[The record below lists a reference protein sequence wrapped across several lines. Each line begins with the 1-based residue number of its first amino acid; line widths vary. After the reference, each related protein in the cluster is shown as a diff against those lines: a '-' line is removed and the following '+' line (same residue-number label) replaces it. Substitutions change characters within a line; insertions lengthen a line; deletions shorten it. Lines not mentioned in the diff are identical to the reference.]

1 MPNTEHPLPRILCVD
16 DEAHVVQALLLHL
29 RKDYDVST
37 ALSGDEALELLKQMG
52 GAAVVIS
59 DMRMPGMNGAMLLS
73 NVMHLYP
80 DTSRIMLTGET
91 GRDAEVS
98 AVNAVS
104 HGHVLQ
110 FLTKPCT
117 PEALK
122 AAVALGVAKHRL
134 VNTER
139 AILKETLNGC
149 LEIFMEIL
157 ALTNPAAFGRASRLN
172 RLATEFAAT
181 LGYEDDWQLQ
191 AATLLSQLGY
201 WSLPDKLLEKIHGA
215 DKLAPQEAMASA
227 NAPHVAISLLKR
239 VPRLQPVME
248 ILTALDW
255 TDETLA
261 RLGDGTLGRCTRI
274 LGLVLDYDTLVT
286 RGHSLEIAL
295 RTLRSRSARF
305 GAELIERFAAHV
317 SAEQNVGELRMVALH
332 SVTPGMIIV
341 QDVRTQA
348 GTLVVPPGF
357 EVTEVFLQRA
367 RTFDIELLN
376 RSVRV
381 LARASPPMPGDDS
394 SGLRAPD

>member
-1 MPNTEHPLPRILCVD
+1 MTNTEQPLPRVVCVD

-37 ALSGDEALELLKQMG
+37 ALSGDEALKLLERMG

-59 DMRMPGMNGAMLLS
+59 DMRMPGMNGATLLN

-80 DTSRIMLTGET
+80 DASRIMLTGET
-91 GRDAEVS
+91 GRDAAIS
-98 AVNAVS
+98 AVNAVN

-117 PEALK
+117 TEALK
-122 AAVALGVAKHRL
+122 AAVAMGVAKHRL
-134 VNTER
+134 ANIER

-157 ALTNPAAFGRASRLN
+157 ALTNPAAFGRANRLS

-181 LGYEDDWQLQ
+181 LGYEDYWQLQ

-201 WSLPDKLLEKIHGA
+201 WSLPDELLEKIHGA
-215 DKLAPQEAMASA
+215 DKLTPQEAIASA
-227 NAPHVAISLLKR
+227 SAPHAAISMLKR

-248 ILTALDW
+248 ILTALDG
-255 TDETLA
+255 TDEKIA
-261 RLGDGTLGRCTRI
+261 RLGDGRLGRCTRI
-274 LGLVLDYDTLVT
+274 LGLVLDYDTLMT
-286 RGHSLEIAL
+286 RDHSLEVAL

-305 GAELIERFAAHV
+305 GTDLIERFAAHV
-317 SAEQNVGELRMVALH
+317 GAEQNVGELRIVALH

-348 GTLVVPPGF
+348 GTLVIPPGF

-367 RTFDIELLN
+367 QTFDIELLN
-376 RSVRV
+376 RLVQV
-381 LARASPPMPGDDS
+381 LARPNLPT
-394 SGLRAPD
+394 PDE

>member
-1 MPNTEHPLPRILCVD
+1 MTNIEQPLPRVVCVD

-37 ALSGDEALELLKQMG
+37 ALSGDEALKLLERMG
-52 GAAVVIS
+52 GAAVVVS
-59 DMRMPGMNGAMLLS
+59 DMRMPGMNGATLLN

-80 DTSRIMLTGET
+80 DASRIMLTGET
-91 GRDAEVS
+91 GRDAAIS

-134 VNTER
+134 ANTER

-157 ALTNPAAFGRASRLN
+157 ALTNPAAFGRANRLS
-172 RLATEFAAT
+172 RLATGFAAT
-181 LGYEDDWQLQ
+181 LGYEDYWQLQ

-201 WSLPDKLLEKIHGA
+201 WSLPGELLEKIHSA
-215 DKLAPQEAMASA
+215 DKLTSQEAIASA
-227 NAPHVAISLLKR
+227 TVPHAAISLLKR

-248 ILTALDW
+248 ILTALDG
-255 TDETLA
+255 TDEKIT
-261 RLGDGTLGRCTRI
+261 RLGDGRLGRCTRI

-286 RGHSLEIAL
+286 RDHSLEVAL

-305 GAELIERFAAHV
+305 GADLIERFAAHV
-317 SAEQNVGELRMVALH
+317 GAEQNVGELRMVALH

-348 GTLVVPPGF
+348 GTLVIPPGF
-357 EVTEVFLQRA
+357 AVTEVFLQRA
-367 RTFDIELLN
+367 QTFDIELLN
-376 RSVRV
+376 RLVQV
-381 LARASPPMPGDDS
+381 LARPNPPD
-394 SGLRAPD
+394 A

>member
-1 MPNTEHPLPRILCVD
+1 MTNTEHPLPRVLCVD
-16 DEAHVVQALLLHL
+16 DEPHVVQALLLHL
-29 RKDYDVST
+29 RKHYDVST
-37 ALSGDEALELLKQMG
+37 ALSGDEALELLKRMG

-59 DMRMPGMNGAMLLS
+59 DMRMPGMNGATLLN

-91 GRDAEVS
+91 GRDAAIS
-98 AVNAVS
+98 AINAVS

-122 AAVALGVAKHRL
+122 AAVEAGVAKHRL
-134 VNTER
+134 AHTER

-149 LEIFMEIL
+149 LQIFMEIL
-157 ALTNPAAFGRASRLN
+157 ALTNAAAFGRASRLN

-181 LGYEDDWQLQ
+181 LGYEDYWQLQ

-201 WSLPDKLLEKIHGA
+201 WSLPDELLEKIHGA
-215 DKLAPQEAMASA
+215 DKLTPQEAVASA
-227 NAPHVAISLLKR
+227 NAPHVAISLLQR

-255 TDETLA
+255 TDEKVA
-261 RLGDGTLGRCTRI
+261 RLGDGALGRCTRI

-286 RGHSLEIAL
+286 RGHSLEVAL
-295 RTLRSRSARF
+295 WTLRSRSVRF

-317 SAEQNVGELRMVALH
+317 SAEQNVGELRLVALH

-341 QDVRTQA
+341 QDVRTHT

-376 RSVRV
+376 RSVQV
-381 LARASPPMPGDDS
+381 LARPNPPTPDD
-394 SGLRAPD
+394 

>member
-1 MPNTEHPLPRILCVD
+1 MTNTEQPLPRVLCVD
-16 DEAHVVQALLLHL
+16 DEPHVVQALLLHL
-29 RKDYDVST
+29 RKHYDVST
-37 ALSGDEALELLKQMG
+37 ALSGDEALELLKRMG

-59 DMRMPGMNGAMLLS
+59 DMRMPGMNGATLLN

-91 GRDAEVS
+91 GRDAAVS

-122 AAVALGVAKHRL
+122 AAVEAGVAKHRL
-134 VNTER
+134 ANTER

-149 LEIFMEIL
+149 LQIFMEIL
-157 ALTNPAAFGRASRLN
+157 ALTNAAAFGRASRLN

-181 LGYEDDWQLQ
+181 LGYDDYWQLQ

-201 WSLPDKLLEKIHGA
+201 WSLPDELLEKIHGA
-215 DKLAPQEAMASA
+215 DKLTPQEAVASA
-227 NAPHVAISLLKR
+227 NAPHVAISLLQR

-255 TDETLA
+255 TDDKVA
-261 RLGDGTLGRCTRI
+261 RLGDGALGRCTRI

-286 RGHSLEIAL
+286 RGHSLEVAL
-295 RTLRSRSARF
+295 WTLRSRSVRF

-341 QDVRTQA
+341 QDVRTHA

-381 LARASPPMPGDDS
+381 LARPTPPTPDD
-394 SGLRAPD
+394 

>member
-1 MPNTEHPLPRILCVD
+1 MTNTEQPLPRVLCVD

-37 ALSGDEALELLKQMG
+37 ALSGDEALERLEQMG

-59 DMRMPGMNGAMLLS
+59 DMRMPGMNGATLLN

-80 DTSRIMLTGET
+80 DASRIMLTGET
-91 GRDAEVS
+91 GRDAAIS
-98 AVNAVS
+98 AVNAVN

-122 AAVALGVAKHRL
+122 AAVALGVAKYRL
-134 VNTER
+134 ANTER

-149 LEIFMEIL
+149 LQIFMEIL

-201 WSLPDKLLEKIHGA
+201 WSLPGELLEKTHGA
-215 DKLAPQEAMASA
+215 DKLTPREAIASA
-227 NAPHVAISLLKR
+227 DAPHVAISLLKR

-255 TDETLA
+255 TDEKVA

-274 LGLVLDYDTLVT
+274 LGLVLDYDTVVT

-295 RTLRSRSARF
+295 RTLRSRSVRF
-305 GAELIERFAAHV
+305 GADLIERFAAHV

-332 SVTPGMIIV
+332 AVTPGMIIV

-348 GTLVVPPGF
+348 GTLVIPPGF

-381 LARASPPMPGDDS
+381 LARPNPPT
-394 SGLRAPD
+394 PDE

>member
-1 MPNTEHPLPRILCVD
+1 MTNIERPLPRVLCVD
-16 DEAHVVQALLLHL
+16 DEAHVVQSLLLHL

-37 ALSGDEALELLKQMG
+37 ALSGDEALKLLERIG

-59 DMRMPGMNGAMLLS
+59 DMRMPGMNGATLLN
-73 NVMHLYP
+73 NVMQLYP
-80 DTSRIMLTGET
+80 DASRIMLTGET
-91 GRDAEVS
+91 GRDAAVS

-122 AAVALGVAKHRL
+122 AAVEAGVAKHRL
-134 VNTER
+134 ANAER

-149 LEIFMEIL
+149 LAIFMEIL

-181 LGYEDDWQLQ
+181 LGYEDYWQLQ

-201 WSLPDKLLEKIHGA
+201 WSLPGEFLAEIDGA
-215 DKLAPQEAMASA
+215 DKLTPQEAVASA

-239 VPRLQPVME
+239 VPRLEPVME
-248 ILTALDW
+248 VLTALDW
-255 TDETLA
+255 TDEKVA
-261 RLGDGTLGRCTRI
+261 RLGDGALGRCTRI

-286 RGHSLEIAL
+286 RGHSLEVAL
-295 RTLRSRSARF
+295 RTLRSRSVRF
-305 GAELIERFAAHV
+305 GADLIERFAAHV
-317 SAEQNVGELRMVALH
+317 GAEQNVGELRMVALH

-341 QDVRTQA
+341 QDVRTHA
-348 GTLVVPPGF
+348 GTLVVPHGF

-367 RTFDIELLN
+367 RTFDTGLLN
-376 RSVRV
+376 TSVRV
-381 LARASPPMPGDDS
+381 LARTNPPTPDD
-394 SGLRAPD
+394 

>member
-1 MPNTEHPLPRILCVD
+1 MTNTEQPLPRVLCVD
-16 DEAHVVQALLLHL
+16 DEPHVVQALLLHL
-29 RKDYDVST
+29 RKHYDVST
-37 ALSGDEALELLKQMG
+37 ALSGDEALELLKRMG

-59 DMRMPGMNGAMLLS
+59 DMRMPGMNGATLLN

-91 GRDAEVS
+91 GRDAAVS

-122 AAVALGVAKHRL
+122 AAVEAGVAKHRL
-134 VNTER
+134 AHTER

-149 LEIFMEIL
+149 LQIFMEIL
-157 ALTNPAAFGRASRLN
+157 ALTNAAAFGRASRLN

-181 LGYEDDWQLQ
+181 LGYEDYWQLQ

-201 WSLPDKLLEKIHGA
+201 WSLPDELLEKIHGA
-215 DKLAPQEAMASA
+215 DKLTPQEAVASA
-227 NAPHVAISLLKR
+227 DAPHVAISLLQR

-255 TDETLA
+255 TDEKVA
-261 RLGDGTLGRCTRI
+261 RLGDGALGRCTRI

-286 RGHSLEIAL
+286 RGHSLEVAL
-295 RTLRSRSARF
+295 RTLRSRSVRF
-305 GAELIERFAAHV
+305 GADLIERFAAHV
-317 SAEQNVGELRMVALH
+317 SAERNVGELRRVALH

-341 QDVRTQA
+341 QDVRTHT
-348 GTLVVPPGF
+348 GTLVVPSGF

-376 RSVRV
+376 RSVQV
-381 LARASPPMPGDDS
+381 LARPNPPTPDD
-394 SGLRAPD
+394 

>member
-1 MPNTEHPLPRILCVD
+1 MTNTEQPLPRVVCVD

-37 ALSGDEALELLKQMG
+37 ALSGDEALKLLERMG

-59 DMRMPGMNGAMLLS
+59 DMRMPGMNGATLLN

-80 DTSRIMLTGET
+80 DASRIMLTGET
-91 GRDAEVS
+91 GRDAAIS
-98 AVNAVS
+98 AVNAVN

-122 AAVALGVAKHRL
+122 AAVAMGVAKHRL
-134 VNTER
+134 ANTER

-181 LGYEDDWQLQ
+181 LGYEDYWQLQ

-201 WSLPDKLLEKIHGA
+201 WSLPDELLEKIHGA
-215 DKLAPQEAMASA
+215 DKLTPQEAVASA
-227 NAPHVAISLLKR
+227 SAPHAAISMLKR

-248 ILTALDW
+248 ILTALDG
-255 TDETLA
+255 TDEKIA
-261 RLGDGTLGRCTRI
+261 RLGDGRLGRCTRI
-274 LGLVLDYDTLVT
+274 LCLVLDYDTLVT
-286 RGHSLEIAL
+286 RGHSLEVAL

-305 GAELIERFAAHV
+305 GADLIERFAVHV
-317 SAEQNVGELRMVALH
+317 GAEQNVGELLMVALH

-348 GTLVVPPGF
+348 GTLVIPPGF

-376 RSVRV
+376 RLVQV
-381 LARASPPMPGDDS
+381 LARPNPPT
-394 SGLRAPD
+394 PDE

>member
-1 MPNTEHPLPRILCVD
+1 MTNTEQPLPRVLCVD

-37 ALSGDEALELLKQMG
+37 ALSGDEALELLERMG

-59 DMRMPGMNGAMLLS
+59 DMRMPGMNGAMLLN

-91 GRDAEVS
+91 GRDAAVS

-122 AAVALGVAKHRL
+122 AAVAAGVAKHRL

-181 LGYEDDWQLQ
+181 LGYQDYWQLQ

-201 WSLPDKLLEKIHGA
+201 WSLPGELLEKIHGA
-215 DKLAPQEAMASA
+215 DKLASQEAIASA
-227 NAPHVAISLLKR
+227 NAPHVAISLLQR
-239 VPRLQPVME
+239 VPRLQPVTE

-255 TDETLA
+255 TDETVA

-305 GAELIERFAAHV
+305 GADLIERFAAHV

-357 EVTEVFLQRA
+357 AVTEVFLQRA
-367 RTFDIELLN
+367 RTFDMELLN

-381 LARASPPMPGDDS
+381 LARPNPPTPDD
-394 SGLRAPD
+394 